1 MSFHPSLEAGAV
13 GNALIM
19 PGTFQAEVWD
29 GGGVWGGLIYAT
41 PLAPHPTP
49 SLLLLTFVSVVGNL
63 AQVNEV
69 GADGHVV
76 DLV

>member
-1 MSFHPSLEAGAV
+1 MSVHPSLEAGAV
-13 GNALIM
+13 GNALTM
-19 PGTFQAEVWD
+19 PGTFQAGVRD
-29 GGGVWGGLIYAT
+29 GGGVWGVLIYAT
-41 PLAPHPTP
+41 PLAPRPTP
-49 SLLLLTFVSVVGNL
+49 GLLLLTFVSVVGNL